1 MVPESTRGG
10 GGVRVFDQ
18 IILTLYIFTLAA
30 ISVIAVFA
38 SLHVWQPQLWIDAG
52 LTSTPGRLFIGLA
65 GAIFFVVSFRL
76 IYAAF
81 RRRGAG
87 QAVVHET
94 ALGNVRIS
102 LDAVEN
108 LVRKVARGIKG
119 VREMQA
125 EVGRS
130 PDGLS
135 IGLRGVIS
143 PDVSIPEVS
152 EEIQTAVK
160 SYVRRVVGVD
170 VAEVRI
176 EVENIT
182 NESRRSRLD

>member
-1 MVPESTRGG
+1 M
-10 GGVRVFDQ
+10 RVIDQ
-18 IILTLYIFTLAA
+18 IILTLYIFTLEA

-38 SLHVWQPQLWIDAG
+38 ALHVWQPQQWIDAA
-52 LTSTPGRLFIGLA
+52 LTTTSGRLIIGLS
-65 GAIFFVVSFRL
+65 GLVFFVVSFRL

-87 QAVVHET
+87 EAVVHET

-108 LVRKVARGIKG
+108 LVKRVARGVKG
-119 VREMQA
+119 VREMDA
-125 EVGRS
+125 EVARS
-130 PDGLS
+130 GELLVAS
-135 IGLRGVIS
+135 LRGTIS
-143 PDVSIPEVS
+143 PEVSIPDVS
-152 EEIQTAVK
+152 EEIQNAVK
-160 SYVRRVVGVD
+160 SYVRRVVGVE

-176 EVENIT
+176 EVQNIT